1 MLVRV
6 QGAGLGYRSTGRRVC
21 TSARQGVSFD
31 SNCSICIRICIQ
43 ARLDPNA
50 LGFGFGL
57 GLEFGLG
64 ARIRLRVRQ
73 AYLGLEAW
81 KLLIMPISGHALFTP
96 NYYWVPSRRRART
109 RVPGVVAMAMSR
121 SVLLAGPAILLML
134 YLMTRDV
141 PPPTLSVEVAP
152 AHGTEAAARGTSLS
166 VLRKAAATYF
176 PDMFTD
182 AKYALPSQFEQTWA
196 NPCWTWEVDAGQGGT
211 KGAGKQGVHCLPSF
225 LILGVY
231 QSGVRDL
238 YSRLARH
245 PGIAPRPA
253 TSPSFYSQVVTA

>member
-1 MLVRV
+1 
-6 QGAGLGYRSTGRRVC
+6 
-21 TSARQGVSFD
+21 
-31 SNCSICIRICIQ
+31 
-43 ARLDPNA
+43 
-50 LGFGFGL
+50 
-57 GLEFGLG
+57 
-64 ARIRLRVRQ
+64 
-73 AYLGLEAW
+73 
-81 KLLIMPISGHALFTP
+81 
-96 NYYWVPSRRRART
+96 
-109 RVPGVVAMAMSR
+109 MAMSR

-152 AHGTEAAARGTSLS
+152 AHGTETHGTATSLS
-166 VLRKAAATYF
+166 VLRKAAEAYF

-182 AKYALPSQFEQTWA
+182 AKYALPNQFEQTWA
-196 NPCWTWEVDAGQGGT
+196 NPCWTWEAGAGQGGT

-245 PGIAPRPA
+245 PGVAPRPA
-253 TSPSFYSQVVTA
+253 TSPSFYSQVKPDGPRHHP